1 MEQLIS
7 EYWGPILA
15 AGILAA
21 VIFAGWRQMNREE
34 AEPAPVDRCG
44 PGCICGGENLR
55 ARQQVVI
62 YGQQPQPNYQQQ
74 PQIIYVQVPPQQIQ
88 QPQAPQVIYLQ
99 APPQPQPQYLPAPQ
113 DQRQV
118 RYLPVPQ
125 TAYQPDPPVYVP
137 QHHDQQQRQSYYA
150 GYFPEPD
157 DDYQQHYQPQQ
168 QVRHIPPARVQY
180 LPPAPVNP
188 ANEVRRRLED
198 WELEKEL
205 QRRRR

>member
-1 MEQLIS
+1 METLIAEYGGQL
-7 EYWGPILA
+7 LA
-15 AGILAA
+15 VGILGAL
-21 VIFAGWRQMNREE
+21 IYAGWRRMNREE
-34 AEPAPVDRCG
+34 PEPAPVDRCG

-55 ARQQVVI
+55 ARQQIVI

-74 PQIIYVQVPPQQIQ
+74 PQVIYVQVPPQQIA
-88 QPQAPQVIYLQ
+88 PAQAPQVIYLQ

-118 RYLPVPQ
+118 RYLPAPQ
-125 TAYQPDPPVYVP
+125 TAYQPEPPIYAP
-137 QHHDQQQRQSYYA
+137 QHHPQQAPQSYYA
-150 GYFPEPD
+150 GPEPYFEEYQPE
-157 DDYQQHYQPQQ
+157 YQQPQPARQ
-168 QVRHIPPARVQY
+168 IPPARVQY
-180 LPPAPVNP
+180 LPPAPVSP